1 MINKDPKVAA
11 VVQARMGSQRFPG
24 KSLADL
30 KGAPIISVIIERLK
44 ASSLTDQVVIAI
56 PDSPGDDVLADYLD
70 SIGAFFFR
78 GSELDVLAR
87 FYCAALDT
95 GCATILRVCA
105 DNPLVCGSEV
115 DRLIAYFMEADVD
128 YAYNHAPI
136 NNLYP
141 DGFGA
146 EICSISTL
154 SKIYE
159 KAAAGTERE
168 HVFNYIWNNENDFNI
183 GTFDPAKKMQ
193 YPLLRFDVDT
203 PKDLIYLNS
212 LPIDLDMTASEI
224 ISCLKE
230 GDLL

>member
-1 MINKDPKVAA
+1 MINKDTKVAA
-11 VVQARMGSQRFPG
+11 IVQARMGSQRFPG

-44 ASSLTDQVVIAI
+44 ASALTDKVVIAI
-56 PDSPGDDVLADYLD
+56 PDSPGDDVLAEYLD
-70 SIGAFFFR
+70 SIGAFVFR

-87 FYCAALDT
+87 FYCAALDAR
-95 GCATILRVCA
+95 CPTILRICA
-105 DNPLVCGSEV
+105 DNPLVCGAEV
-115 DRLIAYFMEADVD
+115 DRLITYFLDADVD

-146 EICSISTL
+146 EICSIATL
-154 SKIYE
+154 SEIYE
-159 KAAAGTERE
+159 KAAAGSERE
-168 HVFNYIWNNENDFNI
+168 HVFNYIWNNKSAFNV
-183 GTFDPAKKMQ
+183 GTLNPAKKMQ
-193 YPLLRFDVDT
+193 YPFLRFDVDT

-224 ISCLKE
+224 ISRLKE